1 MAYSATIK
9 QAIGDVRNALARSGL
24 ERQSSRFA
32 EHGRHRPDDDAPTVL
47 VACSGG
53 RDSMALAAVSHIVCG
68 MLGLHCGAVIVDH
81 RLQPGSDQVV
91 QEAANRCKNLGLD
104 PVLVRTISVEGR
116 ENGRSEEEVAREA
129 RYAALAQTARGI
141 ADCVVLL
148 AHTRDDQAET
158 VIMDLMRSGGID
170 ALAGMPS
177 DFEREGVRFT
187 RPFLDITRGQTTR
200 ICQELSIEWW
210 DDPTNG
216 DSVPANELLPQGYPL
231 RSRVRHTLMPYLSS
245 FFGGDFSAHL
255 AKASAT
261 ARTDKDFLEETS
273 ENLYRAVV
281 SWNGDVA
288 SSLLADRIG
297 DSTAPVQTNASSNI
311 NDLQISKSS
320 NPVVADTS
328 GDLDNTTAI
337 ESGEVAVL
345 QVKPLAVAHPAIRR
359 RVIARVLAQLGI
371 AFNSGHVLSID
382 ALVTCWH
389 GQGALSLPS
398 GYSVNRQKHVIR
410 VCKNG

>member
-9 QAIGDVRNALARSGL
+9 QAIGDVRSALACAGL
-24 ERQSSRFA
+24 ERQGSRFA
-32 EHGRHRPDDDAPTVL
+32 EHGRHRPDDDAPMVL

-53 RDSMALAAVSHIVCG
+53 RDSMALAAVSHVVCG

-81 RLQPGSDQVV
+81 RLQPGSGQVA
-91 QEAANRCKNLGLD
+91 QEAANHCKDLGLD

-116 ENGRSEEEVAREA
+116 ENGRSEEEAAREA
-129 RYAALAQTARGI
+129 RYAALAQTARDIGE
-141 ADCVVLL
+141 CVVLL

-158 VIMDLMRSGGID
+158 VIMDLMRSAGIE

-177 DFEREGVRFT
+177 YFERDGVRFI
-187 RPFLDITRGQTTR
+187 RPFLDITRRQTTC

-216 DSVPANELLPQGYPL
+216 DSLPANEPLPQDYPL

-245 FFGGDFSAHL
+245 FFGGDFPAHL
-255 AKASAT
+255 ARGSAI

-273 ENLYRAVV
+273 ENLYFEVV
-281 SWNGDVA
+281 SWNSDIAPSLCTDWAGDA
-288 SSLLADRIG
+288 LADK
-297 DSTAPVQTNASSNI
+297 QTNALSST
-311 NDLQISKSS
+311 NDLQISQSK
-320 NPVVADTS
+320 NPSVADPS
-328 GDLDNTTAI
+328 DGVDDSAAI
-337 ESGEVAVL
+337 ESGEVATL
-345 QVKPLAVAHPAIRR
+345 QVKSLAEAHPAIRR
-359 RVIARVLAQLGI
+359 RVIVRVLAKLGI
-371 AFNSGHVLSID
+371 PFNSGHVLSID
-382 ALVTCWH
+382 ALLTHWH
-389 GQGALSLPS
+389 GQGAVSLPS